1 MVMKNVMIVMEESL
15 LSYRH
20 AILTGAAVVHK
31 GVQERIS
38 GGYKFKVSC
47 QQAAAIAPKFCI
59 LLIMTWHVTTK
70 YFSLNNS
77 TNFLC

>member
-1 MVMKNVMIVMEESL
+1 MVMKNVSIVMEESL

-59 LLIMTWHVTTK
+59 LLIMT
-70 YFSLNNS
+70 
-77 TNFLC
+77 